1 MACKQRDLLHICGLG
16 FAMRDFSPAYLLSC
30 VVEVMSW
37 KAPLRERA
45 FLQTTFPCDDNAADI
60 GYEYSSI

>member
-1 MACKQRDLLHICGLG
+1 
-16 FAMRDFSPAYLLSC
+16 MRDFSPAYLLSC

-45 FLQTTFPCDDNAADI
+45 LLQTTFPYADNAADI